1 MKRHIKQFC
10 LPVLA
15 ALAAAC
21 SDFDLQDQFDA
32 EFHKVVGVSENVFQ
46 SDDVQTF
53 YNLGI
58 DGNVRFHISR
68 GGSDPSLTATVSLT
82 SMTAEEIAEYT
93 SFYTALPT
101 EYFTLPE
108 SVTFAPGEERKAVDV
123 NLTGD
128 QIAALKSALDERE
141 PDALPY
147 ALAVKLSSEDGTTVK
162 SDKAYFIRPVIVNDT
177 PDLTI
182 GPEDHT
188 YKATDEETILF
199 FKRGETELTVDMA
212 LAAAL
217 PVDVKATV
225 EIDAALLEAFNAAH
239 GIHTEAVVE
248 MERTELEYP
257 AGTTSV
263 GVKLTADDSRFDRKE
278 DVVVPLLVKLDYLN
292 IERKVFVVFGNAVPL
307 NKEMIRFGDDKP
319 ADYSM
324 GTFPDNLIDGD
335 KETSITTGGG
345 NGQWW
350 YNYDNDYYGHSIIID
365 LGETAISELCLRYQ
379 TRTSLETLPGG
390 TSDDY
395 PTVTQNGKARPHE
408 VGLGVGSDGSN
419 WTFLG
424 KTIVSEE
431 MTAPDD
437 WTSGIYALDESA
449 RYVRFGIVRTWEP
462 DPKNTQQLVYF
473 ANGGWWSELSE
484 LYIYDG
490 KRKFF
495 E

>member
-365 LGETAISELCLRYQ
+365 LGDTAISELCLRYQ

-437 WTSGIYALDESA
+437 WTSGIYALDEAA

-462 DPKNTQQLVYF
+462 DPNNTQQLVYF

>member
-225 EIDAALLEAFNAAH
+225 EIDAALLEAFNASH

-437 WTSGIYALDESA
+437 WTSGIYALDEAA

-462 DPKNTQQLVYF
+462 DPNNTQQLVYF

>member
-345 NGQWW
+345 NGQ
-350 YNYDNDYYGHSIIID
+350 
-365 LGETAISELCLRYQ
+365 
-379 TRTSLETLPGG
+379 
-390 TSDDY
+390 
-395 PTVTQNGKARPHE
+395 
-408 VGLGVGSDGSN
+408 
-419 WTFLG
+419 
-424 KTIVSEE
+424 
-431 MTAPDD
+431 
-437 WTSGIYALDESA
+437 
-449 RYVRFGIVRTWEP
+449 
-462 DPKNTQQLVYF
+462 
-473 ANGGWWSELSE
+473 GW
-484 LYIYDG
+484 
-490 KRKFF
+490 
-495 E
+495 

>member
-437 WTSGIYALDESA
+437 WTSGIYALDEAA

-462 DPKNTQQLVYF
+462 DPNNTQQLVYF

-495 E
+495 K

>member
-437 WTSGIYALDESA
+437 WTSGIYALDEAA

-462 DPKNTQQLVYF
+462 DPNNTQQLVYF
-473 ANGGWWSELSE
+473 ANGDWWSELSE

>member
-82 SMTAEEIAEYT
+82 SMIAEEIAEYT

-437 WTSGIYALDESA
+437 WTSGIYALDEAA

-462 DPKNTQQLVYF
+462 DPNNTQQLVYF

>member
-15 ALAAAC
+15 VLAAAC

-32 EFHKVVGVSENVFQ
+32 EFHKVVGVAENVFQ
-46 SDDVQTF
+46 SDDVQSF
-53 YNLGI
+53 YNLGV
-58 DGNVRFHISR
+58 DANVRFHISR
-68 GGSDPSLTATVSLT
+68 GGSDPSLTAMVSLT
-82 SMTAEEIAEYT
+82 PMTAEEIAEYT
-93 SFYTALPT
+93 TYYTALPA

-188 YKATDEETILF
+188 YEATDEETILF

-217 PVDVKATV
+217 PMDVKATV
-225 EIDAALLEAFNAAH
+225 EIDATLLEAFNAAH
-239 GIHTEAVVE
+239 GIHSEAIVE

-307 NKEMIRFGDDKP
+307 NKEMIRFADNIS

-350 YNYDNDYYGHSIIID
+350 YNHDNDYYGHSIIID

-408 VGLGVGSDGSN
+408 VGLGVGSDDSN

-424 KTIVSEE
+424 KTLVSEE

-437 WTSGIYALDESA
+437 WTSGIYALDEAA

-462 DPKNTQQLVYF
+462 DPNNTQQLVYF

>member
-307 NKEMIRFGDDKP
+307 NKEMIRFGNDKP

-437 WTSGIYALDESA
+437 WTSGIYALDEAA

-462 DPKNTQQLVYF
+462 DPNNTQQLVYF

>member
-82 SMTAEEIAEYT
+82 SMTAEEIAEDT

-437 WTSGIYALDESA
+437 WTSGIYALDEAA

-462 DPKNTQQLVYF
+462 DPNNTQQLVYF

>member
-1 MKRHIKQFC
+1 MKRHIKQFW

-15 ALAAAC
+15 VLAAAC

-32 EFHKVVGVSENVFQ
+32 KFHKVVGVAENAFQ
-46 SDDVQTF
+46 SDDVQSF
-53 YNLGI
+53 YDLGV
-58 DGNVRFHISR
+58 GANVRFHISR

-82 SMTAEEIAEYT
+82 PMTAEEIAEYT
-93 SFYTALPT
+93 TYYTALPA

-128 QIAALKSALDERE
+128 QIAALKRALDERE

-177 PDLTI
+177 PDFTI
-182 GPEDHT
+182 GSEDHT

-199 FKRGETELTVDMA
+199 FKRGETGLTVDMA

-225 EIDAALLEAFNAAH
+225 EIDETLLEAFNTAH
-239 GIHTEAVVE
+239 GTHTAAAVE
-248 MERTELEYP
+248 MDRTELDYP

-263 GVKLTADDSRFDRKE
+263 SVKLTADDSGFDRKE
-278 DVVVPLLVKLDYLN
+278 DVVVPLLVKLDYLG
-292 IERKVFVVFGNAVPL
+292 IERKVFVVFGNAIPL
-307 NKEMIRFGDDKP
+307 SKEMIWFADNIS

-350 YNYDNDYYGHSIIID
+350 YNYDNDYYGQSIIID
-365 LGETAISELCLRYQ
+365 LGEAAVSKFCLRYQ
-379 TRTSLETLPGG
+379 TRTSLDALPGG
-390 TSDDY
+390 TSDSY

-408 VGLGVGSDGSN
+408 IGLGVGPDGSA

-424 KTIVSEE
+424 KTLVADK

-437 WTSGIYALDESA
+437 WTTEVYTLDEAA

-462 DPKNTQQLVYF
+462 DPNNAQQLIYF
-473 ANGGWWSELSE
+473 ANNGWWSELSE

>member
-1 MKRHIKQFC
+1 M
-10 LPVLA
+10 
-15 ALAAAC
+15 
-21 SDFDLQDQFDA
+21 
-32 EFHKVVGVSENVFQ
+32 
-46 SDDVQTF
+46 
-53 YNLGI
+53 
-58 DGNVRFHISR
+58 
-68 GGSDPSLTATVSLT
+68 
-82 SMTAEEIAEYT
+82 
-93 SFYTALPT
+93 
-101 EYFTLPE
+101 
-108 SVTFAPGEERKAVDV
+108 
-123 NLTGD
+123 
-128 QIAALKSALDERE
+128 
-141 PDALPY
+141 
-147 ALAVKLSSEDGTTVK
+147 
-162 SDKAYFIRPVIVNDT
+162 
-177 PDLTI
+177 
-182 GPEDHT
+182 
-188 YKATDEETILF
+188 
-199 FKRGETELTVDMA
+199 
-212 LAAAL
+212 
-217 PVDVKATV
+217 
-225 EIDAALLEAFNAAH
+225 
-239 GIHTEAVVE
+239 
-248 MERTELEYP
+248 
-257 AGTTSV
+257 
-263 GVKLTADDSRFDRKE
+263 KLTADDSRFDRKE

-307 NKEMIRFGDDKP
+307 NKEMIRFADNIS

-350 YNYDNDYYGHSIIID
+350 YNHDNDYYGHSIIID

-408 VGLGVGSDGSN
+408 VGLGVGSDDSN

-437 WTSGIYALDESA
+437 WTSGIYALDEAA

-462 DPKNTQQLVYF
+462 DPNNTQQLVYF

>member
-365 LGETAISELCLRYQ
+365 LGETVISELCLRYQ

-437 WTSGIYALDESA
+437 WTSGIYALDEAA

-462 DPKNTQQLVYF
+462 DPNNTQQLVYF

>member
-1 MKRHIKQFC
+1 MKRHIKQFW

-15 ALAAAC
+15 VLAAAC

-32 EFHKVVGVSENVFQ
+32 KFHKVVGVAENVFQ
-46 SDDVQTF
+46 TDDVQSF
-53 YNLGI
+53 YDLGV
-58 DGNVRFHISR
+58 GASVRFHISR

-82 SMTAEEIAEYT
+82 PMTAEEIAEYT
-93 SFYTALPT
+93 SYYTALPA

-123 NLTGD
+123 NLSGD
-128 QIAALKSALDERE
+128 QIAALKRALAERE

-147 ALAVKLSSEDGTTVK
+147 ALAVKLSAEDGTTIQ
-162 SDKAYFIRPVIVNDT
+162 SDKAYFIRPVVVNDT
-177 PDLTI
+177 PGLTI
-182 GPEDHT
+182 GSEDHT
-188 YKATDEETILF
+188 YTATDEETILF
-199 FKRGETELTVDMA
+199 FKRGETELTVDMT
-212 LAAAL
+212 LAVAL
-217 PVDVKATV
+217 PMDVQATV
-225 EIDAALLEAFNAAH
+225 EIDATLLEAFNTAH
-239 GIHTEAVVE
+239 GTHTQVAVE
-248 MERTELEYP
+248 MDRTEFEYP
-257 AGTTSV
+257 AGTTSASI
-263 GVKLTADDSRFDRKE
+263 KLTADDSSFDRKE
-278 DVVVPLLVKLDYLN
+278 DVVVPLLVKLDYLG
-292 IERKVFVVFGNAVPL
+292 IERKVFIVFGNAIPL
-307 NKEMIRFGDDKP
+307 SKEMIWFADDIS

-365 LGETAISELCLRYQ
+365 LGETAVSEFCLRYQ
-379 TRTSLETLPGG
+379 TRTSLDALPGG
-390 TSDDY
+390 TSDSY

-408 VGLGVGSDGSN
+408 IGLGVGSDGSA

-424 KTIVSEE
+424 KTLVADK

-437 WTSGIYALDESA
+437 WTTEVYTLDEAA
-449 RYVRFGIVRTWEP
+449 RYIRFGIVRTWEP
-462 DPKNTQQLVYF
+462 DPNNAQQLIYF
-473 ANGGWWSELSE
+473 ANNGWWSELSE

>member
-395 PTVTQNGKARPHE
+395 PTVTQNGKARPHV

-437 WTSGIYALDESA
+437 WTSGIYALDEAA

-462 DPKNTQQLVYF
+462 DPNNTQQLVYF

>member
-147 ALAVKLSSEDGTTVK
+147 ALAVKLSSKDGTTVK

-437 WTSGIYALDESA
+437 WTSGIYALDEAA

-462 DPKNTQQLVYF
+462 DPNNTQQLVYF

>member
-292 IERKVFVVFGNAVPL
+292 VERKVFVVFGNAVPL

-437 WTSGIYALDESA
+437 WTSGIYALDEAA

-462 DPKNTQQLVYF
+462 DPNNTQQLVYF

>member
-93 SFYTALPT
+93 TFYTALPT

-217 PVDVKATV
+217 PMDVKATV
-225 EIDAALLEAFNAAH
+225 EIDETLLEAFNAAH
-239 GIHTEAVVE
+239 GIHTGAVVD

-263 GVKLTADDSRFDRKE
+263 GVKLTADDSSFDRTE

-307 NKEMIRFGDDKP
+307 NKEMIRFGDGKP

-335 KETSITTGGG
+335 KETSITTGG
-345 NGQWW
+345 NNNQWW
-350 YNYDNDYYGHSIIID
+350 TTGDRDYGQSIIID
-365 LGETAISELCLRYQ
+365 LGESYSQFCLRYQ
-379 TRTSLETLPGG
+379 TRTSTQSLTPDFYG
-390 TSDDY
+390 
-395 PTVTQNGKARPHE
+395 TVTQEGRARPHE
-408 VGLGVGSDGSN
+408 VGLGVSSDGGS
-419 WTFLG
+419 WEPLG
-424 KTIVSEE
+424 KTIVADY

-437 WTSGIYALDESA
+437 WTSERYALDQAA

-462 DPKNTQQLVYF
+462 DPNNSQGMIYPGD
-473 ANGGWWSELSE
+473 AGWWSELSE
-484 LYIYDG
+484 LYIYEG

>member
-408 VGLGVGSDGSN
+408 VGMGVGSDGSN

-437 WTSGIYALDESA
+437 WTSGIYALDEAA

-462 DPKNTQQLVYF
+462 DPNNTQQLVYF

>member
-217 PVDVKATV
+217 PMDVKATV
-225 EIDAALLEAFNAAH
+225 EIDATLLEAFNAAH
-239 GIHTEAVVE
+239 GIHTEAIVE

-319 ADYSM
+319 ADCSM

-350 YNYDNDYYGHSIIID
+350 YNYDNDYYGQSIIID
-365 LGETAISELCLRYQ
+365 LGETAISGLCLRYQ
-379 TRTSLETLPGG
+379 TRTSHETLPGG
-390 TSDDY
+390 ESDKY

-437 WTSGIYALDESA
+437 WTSGIYPLDEAA

-462 DPKNTQQLVYF
+462 DPNNTQQLVYF

>member
-395 PTVTQNGKARPHE
+395 PMVTQNGKARPHE

-437 WTSGIYALDESA
+437 WTSGIYALDEAA

-462 DPKNTQQLVYF
+462 DPNNTQQLVYF

>member
-390 TSDDY
+390 TS
-395 PTVTQNGKARPHE
+395 GRP
-408 VGLGVGSDGSN
+408 
-419 WTFLG
+419 
-424 KTIVSEE
+424 
-431 MTAPDD
+431 
-437 WTSGIYALDESA
+437 
-449 RYVRFGIVRTWEP
+449 VRTRSVWASVP
-462 DPKNTQQLVYF
+462 T
-473 ANGGWWSELSE
+473 AATGRSSA
-484 LYIYDG
+484 
-490 KRKFF
+490 KRLCRRR
-495 E
+495 

>member
-93 SFYTALPT
+93 TFYTALPT

-108 SVTFAPGEERKAVDV
+108 SVIFAPGEERKAVDV

-217 PVDVKATV
+217 PMDVKATV
-225 EIDAALLEAFNAAH
+225 EIDATLLEAFNAAH
-239 GIHTEAVVE
+239 GIHTEAIVE

-319 ADYSM
+319 ADCSM

-335 KETSITTGGG
+335 KETSITTGG
-345 NGQWW
+345 NKDQWW
-350 YNYDNDYYGHSIIID
+350 TTGDRDYGQSLIID
-365 LGETAISELCLRYQ
+365 LGESYSRFCLRYQ
-379 TRTSLETLPGG
+379 TRTSTQSLTPDFYG
-390 TSDDY
+390 
-395 PTVTQNGKARPHE
+395 TVTQEGRARPHE

-419 WTFLG
+419 WTFLS

-437 WTSGIYALDESA
+437 WTSKVYTLNKAA
-449 RYVRFGIVRTWEP
+449 RYIRFGVVRTWEP
-462 DPKNTQQLVYF
+462 DPNNPQGMIYPGD
-473 ANGGWWSELSE
+473 AGWWSELSE

>member
-437 WTSGIYALDESA
+437 WTSGIYALDEAA

-462 DPKNTQQLVYF
+462 DPNNTQQLVYF

>member
-93 SFYTALPT
+93 TFYTALPT

-188 YKATDEETILF
+188 YEATDEETILF

-217 PVDVKATV
+217 PMDVKATV
-225 EIDAALLEAFNAAH
+225 EIDATLLEAFNAAH
-239 GIHTEAVVE
+239 GIHSEAIVE

-307 NKEMIRFGDDKP
+307 NKEMIRFADNIS

-350 YNYDNDYYGHSIIID
+350 YNHDNDYYGHSIIID

-408 VGLGVGSDGSN
+408 VGLGVGSDDSN

-437 WTSGIYALDESA
+437 WTSGIYALDEAA

-462 DPKNTQQLVYF
+462 DPNNTQQLVYF